1 MLMGFDLHQWSS
13 RMEWLCFQWEGRLSC
28 WKDHSMCKSNYPI
41 VVLVWVL
48 SIFSL
53 LMLNAPRSVEA
64 QSLGEMSC
72 DDLWFARNQIYAQN
86 GHCFKTRRGR
96 SVFGRNCFPPYG
108 QLNSGEQ
115 RRIARIQQQE
125 RRMACGSGGR
135 TAPSSRRN
143 RLIYPSM
150 SCSALWYERNAIF
163 ARNGHCFKSLCK
175 TISCW
180 YTSCSRTS
188 TSSCIFSFVLMLK
201 NKYTINL

>member
-1 MLMGFDLHQWSS
+1 
-13 RMEWLCFQWEGRLSC
+13 
-28 WKDHSMCKSNYPI
+28 MCKSHYPI
-41 VVLVWVL
+41 VVLVWGL

-163 ARNGHCFKSLCK
+163 ARNGHCFKSA
-175 TISCW
+175 
-180 YTSCSRTS
+180 RGR
-188 TSSCIFSFVLMLK
+188 SSFGSGCFPPYGRLGRADQRSVDKIRQWERRGGCR
-201 NKYTINL
+201 